1 MIIGEL
7 YLFEILSILTTSAPN
22 NPFDQQ
28 AFPSHCWAPST
39 SRVED
44 GPSNAQPTA
53 AMFQASRRKGPNFPG
68 SHQILHRS
76 HWPEQ
81 CLASQAVEVTRVR
94 GTAVKGECKA
104 HAAEGHLGTQVPDS
118 GTFHLLLPVSDIPV
132 ISLKSLHINL
142 HD

>member
-22 NPFDQQ
+22 NPFDQR

-39 SRVED
+39 SRLEHCFSD
-44 GPSNAQPTA
+44 AQPTA
-53 AMFQASRRKGPNFPG
+53 AMFQANCRKGPNFPG
-68 SHQILHRS
+68 THQVMHRS
-76 HWPEQ
+76 HRPEQ
-81 CLASQAVEVTRVR
+81 CLASQAIEVTRVR
-94 GTAVKGECKA
+94 GTAVKGECKV
-104 HAAEGHLGTQVPDS
+104 HAAEGHLGTHIPDS
-118 GTFHLLLPVSDIPV
+118 GTVNLLLPISDIPV